1 MSHPFDYYGER
12 ERKETIDKMVD
23 ACFDEENAGVDLSP
37 VVLELQIEVDRLRE
51 QRDRAMSDLAH
62 ANLVIHEKAVEMHDM
77 RARLDDGS

>member
-1 MSHPFDYYGER
+1 MSQHFDHHGETNHKQMI
-12 ERKETIDKMVD
+12 EALAHD
-23 ACFDEENAGVDLSP
+23 ALAATQGTDLNYA
-37 VVLELQIEVDRLRE
+37 VLALKIEVDRLRE